1 MPLPHALRCSPRSG
15 HRPSP
20 GYPIRARPSPRPWRA
35 RGCRTG
41 TARRRRRSGSRTLH
55 EFDERSPEGGGVGEP
70 DATAPRPG
78 ASMFVD
84 DPTASF
90 PDAREGR
97 VHARDMEGE
106 VVDARPTAFEELGH
120 RGAGVGRLEQLD
132 MRLPD
137 RDEGCPDP
145 IGGDVLWRTLRR
157 TDERSPLLDGGREV
171 RHRDADMVELQFD
184 PSGQNARDGVC
195 SPNRRRQTSAT
206 SPSDAP
212 ATTLASTYGRTF
224 SSAPVA
230 ASRRSSAALVFPAS
244 RSDRHFR
251 TAATC
256 LRSWA
261 GVIRWTETPPPPS
274 SGKSVNAG
282 FPSVCS
288 FTPTT
293 TSSFDSRARATR
305 YASRAISED
314 RKPRSIAGSEP
325 PIASIRS
332 RYSRASFS
340 IRSVRYSI
348 SYAPPS
354 GSTVLGT
361 PDSSARICC
370 VRSARRADDSV
381 GSPNASSNAFVCSDW
396 VPPSTAAIASSVV
409 RTTFS
414 SGCWAVRLEPAVC
427 VWNLICFDRAW
438 RAPNVSWTIVAHS
451 RRAARNFAISS
462 RKFRSDEKKN
472 ESRGRNS
479 SRSRPRFW
487 TARTYAIALARVK
500 ATSWAAVAP
509 ASRMW

>member
-1 MPLPHALRCSPRSG
+1 MPVPHALRCSPRSG

-137 RDEGCPDP
+137 RDEGYPDP

-230 ASRRSSAALVFPAS
+230 ASRRSSVALRSPFPDRGDLLTLLGGGDPLDRDPAS
-244 RSDRHFR
+244 
-251 TAATC
+251 T
-256 LRSWA
+256 L
-261 GVIRWTETPPPPS
+261 
-274 SGKSVNAG
+274 
-282 FPSVCS
+282 
-288 FTPTT
+288 
-293 TSSFDSRARATR
+293 
-305 YASRAISED
+305 
-314 RKPRSIAGSEP
+314 
-325 PIASIRS
+325 
-332 RYSRASFS
+332 
-340 IRSVRYSI
+340 
-348 SYAPPS
+348 
-354 GSTVLGT
+354 LGEE
-361 PDSSARICC
+361 CE
-370 VRSARRADDSV
+370 RRVSV
-381 GSPNASSNAFVCSDW
+381 GVLVHSDDDLLLRFAGASD
-396 VPPSTAAIASSVV
+396 PI
-409 RTTFS
+409 R
-414 SGCWAVRLEPAVC
+414 
-427 VWNLICFDRAW
+427 
-438 RAPNVSWTIVAHS
+438 
-451 RRAARNFAISS
+451 
-462 RKFRSDEKKN
+462 
-472 ESRGRNS
+472 
-479 SRSRPRFW
+479 
-487 TARTYAIALARVK
+487 LARDL
-500 ATSWAAVAP
+500 
-509 ASRMW
+509 RR